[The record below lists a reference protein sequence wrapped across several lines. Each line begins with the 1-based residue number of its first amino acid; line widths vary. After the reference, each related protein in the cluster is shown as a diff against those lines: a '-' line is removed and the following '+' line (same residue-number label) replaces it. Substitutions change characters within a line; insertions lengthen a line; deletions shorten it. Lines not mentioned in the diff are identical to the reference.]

1 MKAFGMEVKK
11 QDIRDIYAE
20 IGKEIKEG
28 LTFNDFLGIMSIRMV
43 CNVLFRDQETQN
55 KKFLKFSNYLMRT
68 T

>member
-43 CNVLFRDQETQN
+43 CNVLFRDQETQS
-55 KKFLKFSNYLMRT
+55 KKSLKFSNYLMRT

>member
-28 LTFNDFLGIMSIRMV
+28 LTFNDFIGIMSTRMV
-43 CNVLFRDQETQN
+43 CILLFRDLEIQRR
-55 KKFLKFSNYLMRT
+55 KFLKFSNYLTRIT
-68 T
+68 

>member
-28 LTFNDFLGIMSIRMV
+28 LSFNDFLGIMSTRMV
-43 CNVLFRDQETQN
+43 SILLFRGQEIQ
-55 KKFLKFSNYLMRT
+55 KRKFLKFSNYLMRIT
-68 T
+68 

>member
-28 LTFNDFLGIMSIRMV
+28 LTFNDFLGIMSTRMV
-43 CNVLFRDQETQN
+43 CILLFRDLEIQRR
-55 KKFLKFSNYLMRT
+55 KFLKFSNYLTRIT
-68 T
+68 